1 MKGVKRLT
9 AFLVLVFI
17 SMNVMA
23 QKNYAK
29 DADKAFD
36 NKQYYTAIELYK
48 SAYSKEKNKEKKA
61 SMLFKTAEC
70 YRAIGD
76 LKGQENYYNKAIKAK
91 YPDPVA
97 YLYLANSKKQQGKYD
112 EALIEYQNYKKEV
125 PSDPR
130 GEDGAKSAELA
141 QKWKDQP
148 TRYKVENLA
157 MVNSKELDFS
167 PCFAD
172 KKYKTLYFTS
182 TREGVTGGSTVDE
195 GTGKVFSDIFETK
208 VDKNGKWSTPTP
220 IAEPINTAGNEGS
233 SIVTVKGTTIFYTRC
248 DVEKNEV
255 KRCQLWMASKKG
267 NNWGDPAKL
276 PFSVDSFAFRHPA
289 INKDENVL
297 VFSSDMPGGQGGYD
311 LWMSTFDKKKKEWTS
326 PKNLGP
332 SINTAGHE
340 FFPFIHEDGTLYFSS
355 DGHIGMGGL
364 DIFKAEKKGESEWA
378 NVTNMRAPINSPGDD
393 FGIIFEGTKER
404 GYLSSNREGGK
415 GADDLYS
422 FVLPPLVFKLE
433 GVVTDCQNK
442 VPIENVTVNILGSD
456 GYAQEVKTDKAGY
469 YSVSIQPNLSYVVS
483 TDAKTASK
491 TTYAERYLNSSEKG
505 KVTTVGEEES
515 KNFKKDFCLTP
526 ATNEIRFPAVLYD
539 LGKATLRPESKDSL
553 NFLYQTLLDN
563 PTIVIELSSHTD
575 SRGNDASN
583 FKLSDARA
591 QSCVEYLVNEKHIPK
606 ERLVAKGYGE
616 TKLLVK
622 DAEINKLKTT
632 EEKEAAHQKNR
643 RTVFKVLRWDYV
655 DPNAPKVAP
664 PLIRPKVKG
673 EEADSSDVEEP
684 TGTGTGTTQP
694 NNGTVQPNNGT
705 GTGTGTQPNNTGTK
719 PNNTGTQPNNTGTKP
734 NTGTQPNNTGTKPT
748 TTQPNGTKPK

>member
-9 AFLVLVFI
+9 AFLALLFI
-17 SMNVMA
+17 SVNVMA

-48 SAYSKEKNKEKKA
+48 VAYTKEKNKEKKA
-61 SMLFKTAEC
+61 AILFKTAES

-76 LKGQENYYNKAIKAK
+76 LKGEENYYNKAIKAK
-91 YPDPVA
+91 YPDPIA
-97 YLYLANSKKQQGKYD
+97 YLHLANAKKQQGKYD

-125 PSDPR
+125 PSDQR

-148 TRYKVENLA
+148 TRYKVENVA
-157 MVNSKELDFS
+157 MINSKELDFS

-182 TREGVTGGSTVDE
+182 TREGVTGGSTIDE

-220 IAEPINTAGNEGS
+220 LAEPVNTAGNEGS

-255 KRCQLWMASKKG
+255 KKCQLYMAAKKG

-297 VFSSDMPGGQGGYD
+297 VFASDMPGGQGGYD
-311 LWMSTFDKKKKEWTS
+311 LWVSTKGKGKNSEWST
-326 PKNLGP
+326 PVNLGP
-332 SINTAGHE
+332 SINTSGHE

-364 DIFKAEKKGESEWA
+364 DIFKAEKKGDAQWA
-378 NVTNMRAPINSPGDD
+378 NVTNMRAPINSAGDD
-393 FGIIFEGTKER
+393 FGIIFEGAKER

-415 GADDLYS
+415 GTDDIYS

-442 VPIENVTVNILGSD
+442 VPVEAVTVSILGSD

-469 YSVSIQPNLSYVVS
+469 YSVSLQPALSYVIT
-483 TDAKTASK
+483 TDAKTAMK
-491 TTYAERYLNSSEKG
+491 TTYAEKYLNSSEKG

-515 KNFKKDFCLTP
+515 KTFKKDFCLTP

-539 LGKATLRPESKDSL
+539 LGKATLREESKDSL
-553 NFLYQTLLDN
+553 DFLYKTLIDN
-563 PTIVIELSSHTD
+563 PTIVIELSAHTD
-575 SRGNDASN
+575 SRAADN
-583 FKLSDARA
+583 FNLKLSDARA
-591 QSCVEYLVNEKHIPK
+591 KSCVDYLISKGIPAA
-606 ERLVAKGYGE
+606 RLVPKGYGE

-622 DAEINKLKTT
+622 DAEINKLKSK
-632 EEKEAAHQKNR
+632 EEQEAAHQKNR
-643 RTVFKVLRWDYV
+643 RTVFKVLRWDFV

-664 PLIRPKVKG
+664 PQIRPKVSG
-673 EEADSSDVEEP
+673 EEQDEETSEDGTGTDG

-694 NNGTVQPNNGT
+694 NNTT
-705 GTGTGTQPNNTGTK
+705 TQPT
-719 PNNTGTQPNNTGTKP
+719 NTGTQPNNTGTTQPK
-734 NTGTQPNNTGTKPT
+734 TGTTTQPNNTGTQPKTGT
-748 TTQPNGTKPK
+748 TTQPKTTQPNNKPK

>member
-1 MKGVKRLT
+1 MKGVKQLT
-9 AFLVLVFI
+9 AFLALLFI
-17 SMNVMA
+17 SLNVMA

-48 SAYSKEKNKEKKA
+48 VAYTKEKNKEKKA
-61 SMLFKTAEC
+61 TVLFKTGEC

-76 LKGQENYYNKAIKAK
+76 LKGQENYYNKAIKAN

-97 YLYLANSKKQQGKYD
+97 HLYLANAKKQQGKYD
-112 EALIEYQNYKKEV
+112 EALVEYQNYKKDV

-141 QKWKDQP
+141 QKWKDSP
-148 TRYKVENLA
+148 TRYKVENVA
-157 MVNSKELDFS
+157 MINSKELDFS
-167 PCFAD
+167 PCYAD

-195 GTGKVFSDIFETK
+195 GTGKVYSDIFETK

-220 IAEPINTAGNEGS
+220 LAEPVNTPNNEGS
-233 SIVTVKGTTIFYTRC
+233 SIVTVKGTTMFYTRC
-248 DVEKNEV
+248 DNEKNQI
-255 KRCQLWMASKKG
+255 KKCQLYMAVKKG
-267 NNWGDPAKL
+267 NNWGDPQKL
-276 PFSVDSFAFRHPA
+276 AFSVDSFAFRHPA
-289 INKDENVL
+289 INKEENVL

-311 LWMSTFDKKKKEWTS
+311 LWVCTRGKGKNAEWS
-326 PKNLGP
+326 QPVNLGP
-332 SINTAGHE
+332 SINTSGHE

-364 DIFKAEKKGESEWA
+364 DIFKAEKKGDAQWT

-415 GADDLYS
+415 GADDIYS

-433 GVVTDCQNK
+433 GVVTDCKNK
-442 VPIENVTVNILGSD
+442 VPVENVTVNILGSD

-469 YSVSIQPNLSYVVS
+469 YSVSLQANLSYVVT
-483 TDAKTASK
+483 TDAKTAMK
-491 TTYAERYLNSSEKG
+491 TTYSERYLNSTEKG

-515 KNFKKDFCLTP
+515 KTFKKDFCLTP
-526 ATNEIRFPAVLYD
+526 AIGEIRFPAVLYD
-539 LGKATLRPESKDSL
+539 LDKATLRPESKDSL
-553 NFLYQTLLDN
+553 NFLYQTLIDN

-575 SRGNDASN
+575 SRGSDAHND
-583 FKLSDARA
+583 KLSQARA
-591 QSCVEYLVNEKHIPK
+591 QSCVDYLVNEKHIPK
-606 ERLVAKGYGE
+606 ERLMAKGYGKH
-616 TKLLVK
+616 KLLIT
-622 DAEINKLKTT
+622 DAEIAKLKTT

-643 RTVFKVLRWDYV
+643 RTVFKVIRWDYS

-664 PLIRPKVKG
+664 PLIRPKVSG
-673 EEADSSDVEEP
+673 EEVSDSTEVEE
-684 TGTGTGTTQP
+684 GTTPPQ
-694 NNGTVQPNNGT
+694 NNGTGTVQPNNNQQNNGT
-705 GTGTGTQPNNTGTK
+705 QPNNTGTQPNNTGTKPNNTGNK

-734 NTGTQPNNTGTKPT
+734 NNTQP
-748 TTQPNGTKPK
+748 KPKQL